1 VFCFI
6 LSTRS
11 GGLGINLIG
20 ADSVIFYDSD
30 WNPAMDAQAQDRA
43 HRIGQT
49 KDVYIYRLIS
59 SNTVEENILR
69 KAQQKRHLD
78 FLVMTEGNF
87 TNLAESRNS
96 GENATSTATAAANSA
111 DTANDNGGTFTQAGL
126 QDILGIK
133 KKSTNESN
141 TSNKNNS
148 SSSSSSSSGGGSGEH
163 VPTEAELAKA
173 MSAFEDEDDVKAAVI
188 VSKEAE
194 ELQQEDEDEGATADN
209 RKATTTDGDGDGE
222 ATNEEGKDK
231 EATNEAKSSSSSSSS
246 SSKQN
251 EDDDKYD
258 EAAAEKKLEDEFA
271 AWQSQVG
278 PDISQLENTLKPVE
292 RYRTP
297 TRIYIYA
304 NGFVHMYVVLL
315 YYITL

>member
-78 FLVMTEGNF
+78 FLVMTEGKF
-87 TNLAESRNS
+87 TNLAESS
-96 GENATSTATAAANSA
+96 GENATTAATTTNSA

-141 TSNKNNS
+141 NSNKNNN
-148 SSSSSSSSGGGSGEH
+148 SSSSSSGGGGGGGGGEH

-194 ELQQEDEDEGATADN
+194 QLQQEDEDEGGGAASSADN
-209 RKATTTDGDGDGE
+209 RKATTTDGDGEAAIGE
-222 ATNEEGKDK
+222 ATNGEEKEK
-231 EATNEAKSSSSSSSS
+231 EATNEAKSSNN
-246 SSKQN
+246 KQD
-251 EDDDKYD
+251 EEDDKYD

-292 RYRTP
+292 RYRT
-297 TRIYIYA
+297 RLICIYTNCFA
-304 NGFVHMYVVLL
+304 HVCLFFL
-315 YYITL
+315 ITL